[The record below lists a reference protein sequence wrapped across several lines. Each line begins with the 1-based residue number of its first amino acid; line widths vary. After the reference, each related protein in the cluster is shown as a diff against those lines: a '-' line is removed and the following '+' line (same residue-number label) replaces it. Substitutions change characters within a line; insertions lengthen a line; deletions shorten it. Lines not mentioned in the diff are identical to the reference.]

1 MIWCDIKGKQY
12 RMWILLKERWRKH
25 ACASSIPKWTEFK
38 FTVIKVQVSLWSS
51 FTSRGT
57 WLQKGGTF
65 TQVFLVMSRETL
77 WKEIKGTLRGGGRG
91 QTLDRPGGRIIF
103 LLLVGKQKEGGE
115 IGCNEASVTGSGI
128 HIYTNCGS
136 GKTFL
141 ALALYLRTTSWAK

>member
-1 MIWCDIKGKQY
+1 MVKFHLKGN
-12 RMWILLKERWRKH
+12 L
-25 ACASSIPKWTEFK
+25 APK
-38 FTVIKVQVSLWSS
+38 S
-51 FTSRGT
+51 
-57 WLQKGGTF
+57 GTF
-65 TQVFLVMSRETL
+65 TQVFLVTSQETH

-141 ALALYLRTTSWAK
+141 ALALYLRTS